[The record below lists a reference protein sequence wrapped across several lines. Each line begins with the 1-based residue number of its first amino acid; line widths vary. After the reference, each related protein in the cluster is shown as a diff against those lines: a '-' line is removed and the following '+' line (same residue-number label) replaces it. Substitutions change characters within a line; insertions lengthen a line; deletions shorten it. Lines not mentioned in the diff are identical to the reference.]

1 MDNDLKTNSLKTGS
15 SFGKNLLRRPEF
27 GSVIGLI
34 VLWAFFSITAG
45 KNGFNS
51 VIIFKSILDL
61 SVSIGIIG
69 VVATPHLIAGEF
81 DLSVGSMV
89 GASGML
95 LALCIV
101 AWGLPLWLSI
111 LITFSFAL
119 LYGFIQGYIVV
130 KTKIPSL
137 IVTLGGLFFLRGITF
152 GVAQSITKRALIGG
166 VNEHLQTNWLFKL
179 FAGKIFGGIISA
191 SAIWWVAVTILAYF
205 ILRRTRFGN
214 WIFATGGSEEAARAL
229 GVPTNR
235 VKIILFVATAASV
248 ALLSVT
254 QVLSLSSADTLRGA
268 LKEMEV
274 IITVVIGGTLITGGY
289 GSPIGTF
296 LGCLTLGLLRQ
307 GIYMLNISSEWYQA
321 VLGIVLII
329 AVLINRTGQRM
340 EKL

>member
-1 MDNDLKTNSLKTGS
+1 MDNNLRGNNLKYKNSFFKSLLK
-15 SFGKNLLRRPEF
+15 RPEF
-27 GSVIGLI
+27 GALIGI
-34 VLWAFFSITAG
+34 VVLWIFFSITAG

-51 VIIFKSILDL
+51 IIIFKSILDI

-69 VVATPHLIAGEF
+69 MAATLLLIAGEF

-101 AWGLPLWLSI
+101 VWGIPLWLSI
-111 LITFSFAL
+111 IITFCFAI

-137 IVTLGGLFFLRGITF
+137 IVTLGSLFFLRGITF
-152 GVAQSITKRALIGG
+152 GVAESITKRALIGG
-166 VNEHLQTNWLFKL
+166 VNTNLQNNWLFKV
-179 FAGKIFGGIISA
+179 FAGKVFGIFNTSI
-191 SAIWWVAVTILAYF
+191 IWWIVVAAIAYF
-205 ILRRTRFGN
+205 VLKRTRFGN
-214 WIFATGGSEEAARAL
+214 WIFATGGNEDAAKAL

-235 VKIILFVATAASV
+235 VKIILFMATAASV

-254 QVLSLSSADTLRGA
+254 QVLSLGSADTLRGA
-268 LKEMEV
+268 LKEMEI

-289 GSPIGTF
+289 GSPVGTF

-307 GIYMLNISSEWYQA
+307 GIYMLNISAEWYQA
-321 VLGIVLII
+321 VLGVVLII